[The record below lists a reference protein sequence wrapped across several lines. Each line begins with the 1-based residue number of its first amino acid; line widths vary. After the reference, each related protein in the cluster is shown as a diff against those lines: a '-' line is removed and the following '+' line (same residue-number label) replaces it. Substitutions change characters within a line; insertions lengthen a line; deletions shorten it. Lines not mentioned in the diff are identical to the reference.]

1 MFALLSLASASHT
14 PVIAIMSH
22 PAMMNET
29 ETMVEVEAAGASRDA
44 VGLGRQY
51 MAASY
56 VKWLELAGARV
67 MPLSYHATDDEVD
80 QAFAQINGAL
90 FMGGGAKL
98 PPAARRLWSKAS
110 EANAKG
116 DVFPIWGSCLG
127 FEWIMQLASDDD
139 KILSNGFDSENLTL
153 PLNLTAAAAKSRILG
168 PAASMPVA
176 FRSPPLSIVEA
187 LALPITMN
195 NHVQGV
201 TPASFAASGGLTK
214 NFKVLATN
222 RDRQG
227 REFVSMVE
235 GAEMPVWAT
244 QWHPEKNIFEQ
255 GAVLPSGTPY
265 EVVQHTR
272 EAVAI
277 SQYLATFFV
286 EQCRKNAHRFASAAD
301 EWGSLI
307 YKYTTSTDYAPSFE
321 QVYFFKY

>member
-67 MPLSYHATDDEVD
+67 MPLSYHATDNEVD

-110 EANAKG
+110 EANSKG